1 MSSIY
6 ILPESVFPQNFASGI
21 NAGQKPSI
29 LSIGDILEARVAE
42 ILSENRVLITMQ
54 NQQMIASSSIPLSLG
69 QKLRVQV
76 ARTQPE
82 ILLRLIGSEASESQR
97 MNQGLR
103 AFLSDPDKLLR
114 LFDQA
119 GKMLSAQGDSA
130 LSEGV
135 RSCLQEMSR
144 LLNSLILSDETVR
157 DPLFLKKFVSTLGLD
172 LENRLLKHSMQQP
185 VAGSEMWRGNLKG
198 LLAKIAEQLQ
208 PGNSE
213 QPASDAAIRLSAFA
227 KDGLQ
232 SLETHQLVNTLLQSR
247 DDVLMFQLPLL
258 LSSGL
263 SMADVFFHQE
273 RSKDAERS
281 TESCTVAMF
290 LNMDALGDLMIEAR
304 FRDAQVGCSI
314 RCLNPEVRAY
324 IAGNLEQLNEA
335 LKTLGLKVD
344 QLVCVCEPDISRR
357 RTEHLA
363 RLSAFE
369 SDAVNLFV

>member
-6 ILPESVFPQNFASGI
+6 ILPESVFPQTPASGVK
-21 NAGQKPSI
+21 AGQKPSI
-29 LSIGDILEARVAE
+29 LSAGDILEARVAE
-42 ILSENRVLITMQ
+42 VLPENRVLITMQ
-54 NQQMIASSSIPLSLG
+54 NQRMIAASSIPLSTG

-82 ILLRLIGSEASESQR
+82 ILLRVIESEASESRR

-103 AFLSDPDKLLR
+103 AFFSDPDRLLR
-114 LFDQA
+114 WFDQA
-119 GKMLSAQGDSA
+119 GKMLSAQADSTF
-130 LSEGV
+130 SEGV

-144 LLNSLILSDETVR
+144 LLGTLILSDETVR
-157 DPLFLKKFVSTLGLD
+157 NPLFVNEFVSALGLD
-172 LENRLLKHSMQQP
+172 LENRLLKHSMQP
-185 VAGSEMWRGNLKG
+185 PAAGAEMWRGNLKG
-198 LLAKIAEQLQ
+198 LLVRIAERLRS
-208 PGNSE
+208 GNSE

-232 SLETHQLVNTLLQSR
+232 TLETHQLVNALLQSR
-247 DDVLMFQLPLL
+247 DDVLMFQFPLL

-281 TESCTVAMF
+281 IESCTVAMF
-290 LNMDALGDLMIEAR
+290 LNMDVLGDLMIEAR

-314 RCLNPEVRAY
+314 RCLNPEVRSY

-335 LKTLGLKVD
+335 LKNMGLKVD
-344 QLVCVCEPDISRR
+344 RLACVCEPDISRR
-357 RTEHLA
+357 RTEHLV

>member
-6 ILPESVFPQNFASGI
+6 ILPESVFPQTPASGV
-21 NAGQKPSI
+21 NAGQKPPMV
-29 LSIGDILEARVAE
+29 SIGDILEAQVAE
-42 ILSENRVLITMQ
+42 VLPENRVLITTQ
-54 NQQMIASSSIPLSLG
+54 NQRLIAASSIPLSTG

-82 ILLRLIGSEASESQR
+82 ILLRVIESEASKSPR
-97 MNQGLR
+97 MNPGLR
-103 AFLSDPDKLLR
+103 AFLSDPDRLLR
-114 LFDQA
+114 WFDQA
-119 GKMLSAQGDSA
+119 GKILSALGDGN

-144 LLNSLILSDETVR
+144 LLKTLILSDEAIR
-157 DPLFLKKFVSTLGLD
+157 NPLFVKEFVSALGLD
-172 LENRLLKHSMQQP
+172 LENRLLKHSMQP
-185 VAGSEMWRGNLKG
+185 PAAGAEMWRGNLKG

-213 QPASDAAIRLSAFA
+213 QPASDAAIRLGAFA

-232 SLETHQLVNTLLQSR
+232 TLETHQLVNALLQSR
-247 DDVLMFQLPLL
+247 DDVLMLQLPLL

-263 SMADVFFHQE
+263 SMADVFFHQK

-290 LNMDALGDLMIEAR
+290 LNMDVLGDLMIEAR

-335 LKTLGLKVD
+335 LKMLGLKVD
-344 QLVCVCEPDISRR
+344 RLDCVCEPDISRR
-357 RTEHLA
+357 RTEYLV

>member
-1 MSSIY
+1 MPSIY
-6 ILPESVFPQNFASGI
+6 IVPESVCPQPFASGV
-21 NAGQKPSI
+21 NNGRKPPI
-29 LSIGDILEARVAE
+29 LSPGDILEARVAE
-42 ILSENRVLITMQ
+42 VLSENRVLLTTQ
-54 NQQMIASSSIPLSLG
+54 NRQMIAASSIPLSFG

-76 ARTQPE
+76 ARTQPD
-82 ILLRLIGSEASESQR
+82 ILLRVIESESSESRR
-97 MNQGLR
+97 MNQGFR

-119 GKMLSAQGDSA
+119 GKMLSAQGDGT

-144 LLNSLILSDETVR
+144 LLNTLILSDEAIR
-157 DPLFLKKFVSTLGLD
+157 NPLFVKEFVSALGLD
-172 LENRLLKHSMQQP
+172 LENRLLKHSKP
-185 VAGSEMWRGNLKG
+185 VAAGAEMWRGNLKG
-198 LLAKIAEQLQ
+198 LLIKIAEQLQ
-208 PGNSE
+208 AGNSE
-213 QPASDAAIRLSAFA
+213 QPASGAASRLSAFA

-232 SLETHQLVNTLLQSR
+232 SLETHQLVNALLQAR
-247 DDVLMFQLPLL
+247 DDAFMFQLPLL
-258 LSSGL
+258 LPSGL

-281 TESCTVAMF
+281 IESYTVAMF
-290 LNMDALGDLMIEAR
+290 LDLDALGALMIESR

-314 RCLNPEVRAY
+314 RCRNPEVRAY

-344 QLVCVCEPDISRR
+344 QLVCVFEPDISRR
-357 RTEHLA
+357 GTEHLD

-369 SDAVNLFV
+369 NDAVNLFV